1 METIREQ
8 VKIKQI
14 PKWNLYSS
22 YVLKFIGRGFMDA
35 ESLHEFKTH
44 RKTCHSLLNLEL
56 SFLIQKV
63 PESHITGGLGECS
76 WK

>member
-1 METIREQ
+1 MDS
-8 VKIKQI
+8 
-14 PKWNLYSS
+14 YSS
-22 YVLKFIGRGFMDA
+22 YTMEFIGRGFVDA

-44 RKTCHSLLNLEL
+44 RKTCHSPLNLEL

-63 PESHITGGLGECS
+63 SESHIVGGLGEYS